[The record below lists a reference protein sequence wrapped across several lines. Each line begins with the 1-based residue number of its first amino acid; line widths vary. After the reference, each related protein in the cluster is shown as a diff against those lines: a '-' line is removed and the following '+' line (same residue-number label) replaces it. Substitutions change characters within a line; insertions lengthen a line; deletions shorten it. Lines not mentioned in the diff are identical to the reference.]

1 MNQCDGCNRGLPVDD
16 RGIHRG
22 LGGPD
27 MMACCKNKY
36 KESEMSTLV
45 ATSRSYGDEPV
56 AIAEQLITMK
66 AEDLRSLLGY
76 LKSEYDI
83 DAPEGGT
90 AVVETVTT
98 VVEVVEQ
105 TSFDVHL
112 KAIDPTKK
120 IGIIKIVRAVTGLGL
135 AESKALVEAAPTL
148 VKEAMPKAEAE
159 KLKKELE
166 DTGAQVE
173 LK

>member
-1 MNQCDGCNRGLPVDD
+1 
-16 RGIHRG
+16 
-22 LGGPD
+22 
-27 MMACCKNKY
+27 
-36 KESEMSTLV
+36 
-45 ATSRSYGDEPV
+45 
-56 AIAEQLITMK
+56 
-66 AEDLRSLLGY
+66 LGY